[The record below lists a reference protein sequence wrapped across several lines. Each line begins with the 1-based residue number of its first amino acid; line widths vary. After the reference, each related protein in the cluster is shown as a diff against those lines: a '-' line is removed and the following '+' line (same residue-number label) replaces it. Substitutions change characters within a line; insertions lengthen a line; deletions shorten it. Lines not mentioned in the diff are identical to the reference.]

1 MLNEGEIV
9 DCKEVNVR
17 EIAIGIRGR
26 AKRTDLKFVSDYQR
40 TRKHPTTF
48 QP

>member
-17 EIAIGIRGR
+17 EIAVGIGGT
-26 AKRTDLKFVSDYQR
+26 AKITDLKFVSDHQR